1 MARVGQRIDDLEY
14 EFYQNDDIKKG
25 KFSDYPGKWLV
36 LLFYPADF
44 TFTRFRSRQEH
55 TFAENFY
62 RRCVISSAGMSN
74 DRQKGRWKKDEG
86 GRRKDE
92 GGIVAG
98 MGTNTTTR

>member
-1 MARVGQRIDDLEY
+1 MVRVGQRIDDLEF

-55 TFAENFY
+55 TFAEKLLSAMRY
-62 RRCVISSAGMSN
+62 SSAAMSSN
-74 DRQKGRWKKDEG
+74 RQE
-86 GRRKDE
+86 GRRARMKAE
-92 GGIVAG
+92 E
-98 MGTNTTTR
+98 